1 MEMKH
6 LARIFSL
13 TLVVLLTS
21 LFITTPALAIPP
33 LPSSFYGTVKVNDA
47 NVPDGTAIQAL
58 IGGQVYAE
66 GLTQTYQGNSVYA
79 LDVRGDDPDTAVK
92 DGGREGDV
100 IQFKIGGALANQT
113 GVWHT
118 GTNVN
123 LDLTASS
130 SVPITTPQDT
140 PSPVPTQTAI
150 EVIQQP
156 SPTPTKVSLASPT
169 PAVLVQS
176 SPTATAVATKQ
187 IYPSPILSTHVQPSP
202 TPIPLEKEDGARN
215 IVRVVVVILVLSVI
229 TLMGFMFWKL
239 PKKM

>member
-6 LARIFSL
+6 LARILSL

-150 EVIQQP
+150 EVIQP

-169 PAVLVQS
+169 PTGLVQP
-176 SPTATAVATKQ
+176 SPTAKSVGTNQA
-187 IYPSPILSTHVQPSP
+187 YPSPILSTHVQPSP
-202 TPIPLEKEDGARN
+202 IPTPLENEDGARN